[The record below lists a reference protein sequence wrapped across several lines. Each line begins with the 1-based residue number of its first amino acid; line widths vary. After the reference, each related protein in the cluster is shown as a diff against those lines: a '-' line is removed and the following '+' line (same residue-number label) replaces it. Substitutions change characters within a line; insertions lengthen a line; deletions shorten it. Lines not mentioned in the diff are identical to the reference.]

1 MIRHF
6 RSATQA
12 REQGQGLVEYALLL
26 TLVSIAA
33 LLAVEGFGLSLEQE
47 YCKVLNALGTTEAFC
62 ATGQDGDPGLPDDGT
77 PGESGDEGG
86 PGTPDDGDH
95 DPNPG
100 DEAGPG
106 DNDEGLP
113 APQPPAPPQES
124 GNPPDS
130 PDPLPGVITLFQVQA
145 NRNQGRVWFTAQ
157 FNGGY
162 QPNVVLTAYLDGQ
175 SKVMMDD
182 NGNKYRVDWQNVTFP
197 AELRI
202 IATDYAGRYADAEL
216 HYTITGKEHGRVDD

>member
-1 MIRHF
+1 MIQQL

-62 ATGQDGDPGLPDDGT
+62 ATGQDGDPGLP
-77 PGESGDEGG
+77 EEEGG
-86 PGTPDDGDH
+86 PGTPDDRGH
-95 DPNPG
+95 DPGPG
-100 DEAGPG
+100 DEPGPG
-106 DNDEGLP
+106 DSDEGLP
-113 APQPPAPPQES
+113 TPQPPSPPQEPE
-124 GNPPDS
+124 NPPDS
-130 PDPLPGVITLFQVQA
+130 QDPLPGVITLFQVQA

-175 SKVMMDD
+175 SKIMMED
-182 NGNKYRVDWQNVTFP
+182 NGNKYRADWQSVTFP

-202 IATDYAGRYADAEL
+202 TATDYAGRYADAEL
-216 HYTITGKEHGRVDD
+216 RYTITGNEHGRVDD